1 MRNNSDFE
9 IPIIDI
15 RNLHSE
21 KPSDIKKITNDF
33 IDAYSTLGFSYIIN
47 HGINKN
53 IIRDVFDASMEFHA
67 LPIKEKNKIELNA
80 LHRGFIAIDTSTDV
94 NSDLT
99 EVKIPNQSESFMMMR
114 EADERDPDVINNS
127 YLTGPNLWPEKPPQ
141 FKQRVLR
148 YYDEMTKLCS
158 KLTFVIAKSIGIT
171 EEEYFKLFER
181 PTIWLRLLYYPPQ
194 KRNIN
199 EDTYGSAPHRDF
211 GAITILA
218 QDQIGGLQ
226 VQTPAGEW
234 IDVPQLPGTFV
245 VNVGNMLHRLSNGLL
260 ISTPHRVINKSN
272 KKRYSCPFFY
282 DPNVN
287 ANIRPLG
294 NQVSKRK
301 SAKFKPIIY
310 GEYLKNELTT
320 TYIQHKDGK

>member
-1 MRNNSDFE
+1 MSNNSDFE

-47 HGINKN
+47 HGINKT

-99 EVKIPNQSESFMMMR
+99 EVKAPNQSESFMMMR

-148 YYDEMTKLCS
+148 YSDEMTKLCS
-158 KLTFVIAKSIGIT
+158 RLTFVIAKSIGIT
-171 EEEYFKLFER
+171 EEEYFNLFER

-194 KRNIN
+194 EKNIKK
-199 EDTYGSAPHRDF
+199 DTYGSAPHRDF

-226 VQTPAGEW
+226 VQTPAGKW
-234 IDVPQLPGTFV
+234 LDVPQLPDTFV

-260 ISTPHRVINKSN
+260 ISTPHRVINKTN
-272 KKRYSCPFFY
+272 KERYSCPFFY

-287 ANIRPLG
+287 ANIKPLG
-294 NQVSKRK
+294 NQASKRK

-310 GEYLKNELTT
+310 GDYLKHELTT